1 MFFILKVHKQRICF
15 GYQQSQDQHLYTIKS
30 YKILLQKFKIN
41 EDFYVT
47 FVNTVFYE
55 ITFGLRVVINF
66 TVKIH
71 NKTTV
76 I

>member
-1 MFFILKVHKQRICF
+1 M
-15 GYQQSQDQHLYTIKS
+15 
-30 YKILLQKFKIN
+30 
-41 EDFYVT
+41 

-71 NKTTV
+71 NKTTQKQQ
-76 I
+76 